1 MRLGHDA
8 HRSPSGRRGMGILMT
23 AEFDEFR
30 VQIAFALHGRTAR
43 MVLLCG
49 AEDITA
55 DTPLESESRSTAPSM
70 KYDDSMKT
78 LKTLLLAASAAMLA
92 FSFGCSTPETRIR
105 KNPELFAQLAPEQQ
119 DLIRRG
125 QVAVGFNAEMVRL
138 ALGEPDRYTTRT
150 DQDGMSEVWHYVTY
164 DAPEGRPS

>member
-1 MRLGHDA
+1 
-8 HRSPSGRRGMGILMT
+8 
-23 AEFDEFR
+23 
-30 VQIAFALHGRTAR
+30 
-43 MVLLCG
+43 
-49 AEDITA
+49 
-55 DTPLESESRSTAPSM
+55 
-70 KYDDSMKT
+70 MKT
-78 LKTLLLAASAAMLA
+78 SRALFLAASAVAVL

-119 DLIRRG
+119 EMIRRG

-164 DAPEGRPS
+164 DAPTGGPLYRGWYHRYYMWGDPLFPYYLSYPDRRERDRFSVVFRNGKVTALERESQR